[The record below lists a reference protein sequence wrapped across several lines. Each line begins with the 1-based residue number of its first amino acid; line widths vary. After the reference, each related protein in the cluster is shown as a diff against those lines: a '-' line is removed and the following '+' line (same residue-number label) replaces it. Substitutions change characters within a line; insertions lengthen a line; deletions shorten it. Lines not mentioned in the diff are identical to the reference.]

1 MDADDI
7 VGPDGSWL
15 ITINPQERPELPG
28 TMVEINSRRNKL
40 SRNLSLNA
48 IGQSFRQVV
57 DQQLAQPSGAVTW
70 DASPVTARRKSHTA
84 RGNFKHFNRR

>member
-7 VGPDGSWL
+7 VDPDESWL
-15 ITINPQERPELPG
+15 ITINPQERPELLE
-28 TMVEINSRRNKL
+28 TVVWINNRRNEL

-57 DQQLAQPSGAVTW
+57 DQQLAQPSGAVPW
-70 DASPVTARRKSHTA
+70 DASPVTARRKLHTA
-84 RGNFKHFNRR
+84 RGNFKHFKRR